1 MSITAQMVKEL
12 RIKSSAGMMDCK
24 KALSETNGDMD
35 AAVDWLR
42 KKGLATASKKSGR
55 VASEG
60 LIGICIEDN
69 FGSIVEVNS
78 ETDFVARNV
87 EFQEFVSSVAKISLN
102 NKGDLDDILKSKYL
116 DFDKSVK
123 EVLTDKIAKIGE
135 IPCYIRIANDEEM
148 LEMAIVE
155 NIQRKNLNAIEIGL
169 SYQRLI
175 DECNLTH
182 EQLSIKLSKNRSTI
196 SNFLRLLKL
205 PVEVQKALR
214 DSKIT
219 MGHARALLSF
229 NSEAEILTAFNKII
243 SESLSVRDAEKMNQ
257 KKKLKKEEK
266 IILSRYELRMQN
278 NISFQLKSDVKIKK
292 NSKGK
297 GQLVISFKNQD
308 QLNEILENFDQ

>member
-1 MSITAQMVKEL
+1 MVSKKNALGKGLGALLENAKTDITSKAGNETNVQAGLISRIDIDSITPNPFQPRIDFEKESL
-12 RIKSSAGMMDCK
+12 LELTDSIKEHGVIQPI
-24 KALSETNGDMD
+24 T
-35 AAVDWLR
+35 VR
-42 KKGLATASKKSGR
+42 KIGR
-55 VASEG
+55 
-60 LIGICIEDN
+60 DN
-69 FGSIVEVNS
+69 FQI
-78 ETDFVARNV
+78 
-87 EFQEFVSSVAKISLN
+87 IS
-102 NKGDLDDILKSKYL
+102 GERRYQAC
-116 DFDKSVK
+116 
-123 EVLTDKIAKIGE
+123 KIAKISE
-135 IPCYIRIANDEEM
+135 IPCYIRIANDQEM

-214 DSKIT
+214 NYKIT

-229 NSEAEILTAFNKII
+229 NSEAEILSAFRKIT
-243 SESLSVRDAEKMNQ
+243 SENLSVRDAEEMNQ

-266 IILSRYELRMQN
+266 VILSRYELRMQN

-292 NSKGK
+292 NTNGK
-297 GQLVISFKNQD
+297 GQLVISFKNQN
-308 QLNEILENFDQ
+308 QLNEILDNFDQ

>member
-1 MSITAQMVKEL
+1 MVSKKNALGKGLGALLENAKTDITSKAGNETNAQAGLISRIDIDSITPNPFQPRIDFEKESL
-12 RIKSSAGMMDCK
+12 LELSDSIKEHGVIQPI
-24 KALSETNGDMD
+24 T
-35 AAVDWLR
+35 VR
-42 KKGLATASKKSGR
+42 KIGR
-55 VASEG
+55 
-60 LIGICIEDN
+60 DN
-69 FGSIVEVNS
+69 FQI
-78 ETDFVARNV
+78 
-87 EFQEFVSSVAKISLN
+87 IS
-102 NKGDLDDILKSKYL
+102 GERRYQAC
-116 DFDKSVK
+116 
-123 EVLTDKIAKIGE
+123 KIAKISE
-135 IPCYIRIANDEEM
+135 IPCYIRIANDQEM

-205 PVEVQKALR
+205 PIEVQKALR
-214 DSKIT
+214 NYKIT

-229 NSEAEILTAFNKII
+229 NSEDEILSAFRKIT
-243 SESLSVRDAEKMNQ
+243 SENLSVRDTEEMNQ

-266 IILSRYELRMQN
+266 VILSRYELRMQN

-292 NSKGK
+292 KSNGK

-308 QLNEILENFDQ
+308 QLNEILDNFDQ

>member
-1 MSITAQMVKEL
+1 MVSKKNSLGKGLGALLENAKTDITSKP
-12 RIKSSAGMMDCK
+12 SN
-24 KALSETNGDMD
+24 ETN
-35 AAVDWLR
+35 AQA
-42 KKGLATASKKSGR
+42 
-55 VASEG
+55 G
-60 LIGICIEDN
+60 LISRINIANITPNPFQPRIDFEKESLLELTDSIKEHGVIQPITVRKIGRDN
-69 FGSIVEVNS
+69 FQI
-78 ETDFVARNV
+78 
-87 EFQEFVSSVAKISLN
+87 IS
-102 NKGDLDDILKSKYL
+102 GERRYQAC
-116 DFDKSVK
+116 
-123 EVLTDKIAKIGE
+123 KIAKISE
-135 IPCYIRIANDEEM
+135 IPCYIRIANDQVM

-205 PVEVQKALR
+205 PIEVQKALR

-229 NSEAEILTAFNKII
+229 NSEPEILSAFKKII
-243 SESLSVRDAEKMNQ
+243 SESLSVRDAEKMNH
-257 KKKLKKEEK
+257 KKKLPNEEK
-266 IILSRYELRMQN
+266 VILSRYELRMQN

-292 NSKGK
+292 NTNGK

-308 QLNEILENFDQ
+308 QLNEILDNFDQ

>member
-1 MSITAQMVKEL
+1 MVSKKNALGKGLGALLENAKTDITSK
-12 RIKSSAGMMDCK
+12 AGI
-24 KALSETNGDMD
+24 ETNAQAGLTSRINIDNITPNPFQPRID
-35 AAVDWLR
+35 FEKESLLELTDSIKEHGVIQPITVR
-42 KKGLATASKKSGR
+42 KIGR
-55 VASEG
+55 
-60 LIGICIEDN
+60 DN
-69 FGSIVEVNS
+69 FQI
-78 ETDFVARNV
+78 
-87 EFQEFVSSVAKISLN
+87 IS
-102 NKGDLDDILKSKYL
+102 GERRYQAC
-116 DFDKSVK
+116 
-123 EVLTDKIAKIGE
+123 KIAKISE

-229 NSEAEILTAFNKII
+229 NGEAEILTAFNKII
-243 SESLSVRDAEKMNQ
+243 SDSLSVRDAEKMNQ
-257 KKKLKKEEK
+257 KKKLKQEEK

-292 NSKGK
+292 NSNGK

>member
-1 MSITAQMVKEL
+1 MVSKKNALGKGLGALLENAKTDITSKPGNITNTQAGLISRINISSITPNPFQPRIDFEKESL
-12 RIKSSAGMMDCK
+12 LELTESIKEHGVIQPI
-24 KALSETNGDMD
+24 T
-35 AAVDWLR
+35 VR
-42 KKGLATASKKSGR
+42 KIGR
-55 VASEG
+55 
-60 LIGICIEDN
+60 DN
-69 FGSIVEVNS
+69 FQI
-78 ETDFVARNV
+78 
-87 EFQEFVSSVAKISLN
+87 IS
-102 NKGDLDDILKSKYL
+102 GERRYQAC
-116 DFDKSVK
+116 
-123 EVLTDKIAKIGE
+123 KIAKISE

-205 PVEVQKALR
+205 PVEVQKELR